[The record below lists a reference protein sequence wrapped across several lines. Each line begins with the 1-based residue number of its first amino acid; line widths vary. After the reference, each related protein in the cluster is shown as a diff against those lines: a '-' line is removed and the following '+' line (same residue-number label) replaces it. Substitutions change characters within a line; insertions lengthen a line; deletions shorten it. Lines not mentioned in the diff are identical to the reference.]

1 MRYLVDS
8 DWLVDA
14 LIGIPA
20 AVDLLDRLSAE
31 GTGVSIV
38 SYGELFEGAVGAPD
52 PGESFIRH
60 RAFLDR
66 FAALPL
72 SNPIMKRFA
81 RTRALLRASGL
92 LISDLDRL
100 IGATAVHHGLTHV
113 SRNRRHFE
121 RIPDLKLYQPG

>member
-20 AVDLLDRLSAE
+20 AVDLLDHLSAE

-72 SNPIMKRFA
+72 SDPIMERFA
-81 RTRALLRASGL
+81 CTRALLRASGL

-100 IGATAVHHGLTHV
+100 IGATAVHHGLTLV

-121 RIPDLKLYQPG
+121 RIPDVKLYQLG